1 MLYEET
7 VSKEMWIL
15 LEQLMKDKMFEEFN
29 LVGGTALSLQI
40 GHRLSIDIDLFSIH
54 PFDSQKMK
62 EYLVKNYGAVER
74 HIFKNA
80 VLMEIDGIKVDCI
93 THQYPWHCEIKTTE
107 GIRLA
112 SLEDIGAMKL
122 NAIMRSGERIKDFID
137 MYFLLEYHP
146 LQTYLNTY
154 ENKYDTSHSLASMAL
169 LYHDHVDMHQKIS
182 LLNNRD
188 NNWTTIR
195 DRLKKAVVSPD
206 KTFEY
211 VQKIKTDIPQQQKR
225 KGFRR

>member
-1 MLYEET
+1 MLYKET

-40 GHRLSIDIDLFSIH
+40 GHRLSIDIDLFSISS
-54 PFDSQKMK
+54 FDSQKMK
-62 EYLVKNYGAVER
+62 EHLVNEYSAVER

-93 THQYPWHCEIKTTE
+93 THQYPWQREIKNVE
-107 GIRLA
+107 GIRLS

-137 MYFLLEYHP
+137 MYFLLEHHP
-146 LQTYLNTY
+146 LQTYLSTY

-169 LYHDHVDMHQKIS
+169 LYHDQVDMHQKIS

-206 KTFEY
+206 KKFEY
-211 VQKIKTDIPQQQKR
+211 IQRIKTDIPQQKR